1 MVISLLAYVATFS
14 RQLYPGRSYFFRVT
28 TLSQQ
33 LLFWSR
39 YFVSASLFCWEASFS
54 EQSLFRG
61 SYFFRINT
69 FLRAKPLPS
78 SHFLRIGSF
87 TGSSLEQFLSGI
99 ATFLVE
105 DLSRNRI
112 KNIYKSAAFSKQVL
126 LRRINFFR
134 RATFWEKASFSEKQY
149 FALPPFSGMLPLYSS
164 YFFKNVTFWSSYLF
178 RRATSSQH
186 FFRRV
191 ITSQLRG
198 FSRATLPFIS

>member
-33 LLFWSR
+33 LLFWSG

-126 LRRINFFR
+126 TAQHQLFQKSYILGKSQFFR
-134 RATFWEKASFSEKQY
+134 KEILRITSFFWNATFIQQLLFQERYLLKQ
-149 FALPPFSGMLPLYSS
+149 
-164 YFFKNVTFWSSYLF
+164 
-178 RRATSSQH
+178 
-186 FFRRV
+186 
-191 ITSQLRG
+191 
-198 FSRATLPFIS
+198 LPF

>member
-1 MVISLLAYVATFS
+1 MLRLFQGSFILGEATSSELL
-14 RQLYPGRSYFFRVT
+14 PCHNSYFFGADISSVH
-28 TLSQQ
+28 
-33 LLFWSR
+33 LF
-39 YFVSASLFCWEASFS
+39 FVEKL
-54 EQSLFRG
+54 LFRG

-126 LRRINFFR
+126 LRSINFFR